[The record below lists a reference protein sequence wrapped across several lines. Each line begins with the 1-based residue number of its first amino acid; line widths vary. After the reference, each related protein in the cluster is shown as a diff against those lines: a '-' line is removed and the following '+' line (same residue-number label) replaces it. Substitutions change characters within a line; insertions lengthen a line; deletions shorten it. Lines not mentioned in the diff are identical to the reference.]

1 MKRLYFRFTIGVI
14 IIMVLSFY
22 VPREIFHLINKE
34 EGRAPRPQIPFN
46 STVEQLKGIFES
58 APASQY
64 HNLFDSLSGV
74 LNYPLMMVDT
84 SDPSI
89 PPELHYRHKE
99 PDRAGG
105 PPAQNLGYIYIPLNK
120 IGKMLV
126 LGPMPRY
133 FRNETQFFIVMAA
146 VILAIAGIAGF
157 IMVVPLARNLRTL
170 ELATSRFGEG
180 QLDSRAAVKS
190 RDAIGS
196 VANRF
201 NSMAESIQQMIQRER
216 QLLQSV
222 SHELRTPI
230 ARIRFSLGLLEGTQN
245 EEERKERLREID
257 GEIDEINQL
266 VGELLDYNRFQSE
279 SMSLNKQTLNVADII
294 GEVIKRLQDFQ
305 PDIKID
311 LHLEPKAESVVVAD
325 KILFRRAMQNLV
337 ANALRYAKSTVT
349 ISYRKESGEAIVEI
363 SDDGPGVPPEM
374 REQIMKPFYRIDPS
388 GTREAG
394 GVGLGL
400 AIVSRILEL
409 HEARISVEA
418 ANGGGAKFV
427 TRWPGVTTEAPG

>member
-14 IIMVLSFY
+14 IVMVLSFY
-22 VPREIFHLINKE
+22 VPREIFHIINKE
-34 EGRAPRPQIPFN
+34 EGRPPRPQMPFN
-46 STVEQLKGIFES
+46 NNIEQLKSRIETT
-58 APASQY
+58 PPSQY
-64 HNLFDSLSGV
+64 QELFDSISEA
-74 LNYPLMMVDT
+74 LNYPLLVVDS

-89 PPELHYRHKE
+89 PPEIWLRPTE
-99 PDRAGG
+99 PRRGG
-105 PPAQNLGYIYIPLNK
+105 NPPGENLGYIYIPLNK
-120 IGKMLV
+120 IGKVLV
-126 LGPMPRY
+126 LGPVPRF

-146 VILAIAGIAGF
+146 VILLIAGIAGF
-157 IMVVPLARNLRTL
+157 IMVVPLARNLRSL

-180 QLDSRAAVKS
+180 QLDSRAAIKS

-201 NSMAESIQQMIQRER
+201 NIMAGSIQQMIQRER

-230 ARIRFSLGLLEGTQN
+230 ARIRFSLGLLESTQS
-245 EEERKERLREID
+245 EEERKQRLREID

-279 SMSLNKQTLNVADII
+279 SMSLNKQRLLVADIVR
-294 GEVIKRLQDFQ
+294 EVIKRLQDFQ
-305 PDIKID
+305 PEIKID
-311 LHLEPKAESVVVAD
+311 LHLEPEAECTVVAD
-325 KILFRRAMQNLV
+325 KILFRRAMQNLA

-349 ISYRKESGEAIVEI
+349 ISYRKENGEAIVEI
-363 SDDGPGVPPEM
+363 SDDGPGVPPDM

-388 GTREAG
+388 GTRESG

-409 HEARISVEA
+409 HGAKVTIDKA
-418 ANGGGAKFV
+418 DGGGAKFI
-427 TRWPGVTTEAPG
+427 TRWPAVEPGS